1 MMTTTQTDLDYDKA
15 IDRARDDGDLPNEL
29 FNMAHCSSW
38 VIGSDEW
45 VDRIIVLAKDQDEQ
59 IAALAEK
66 YRTNQQEV
74 NG

>member
-1 MMTTTQTDLDYDKA
+1 MTTTQTDLDRDKA
-15 IDRARDDGDLPNEL
+15 ISKMRDSDDGPTEL
-29 FNMAHCSSW
+29 FEMAHCSSW

-45 VDRIIVLAKDQDEQ
+45 VDRIIVLAMDQDEQ